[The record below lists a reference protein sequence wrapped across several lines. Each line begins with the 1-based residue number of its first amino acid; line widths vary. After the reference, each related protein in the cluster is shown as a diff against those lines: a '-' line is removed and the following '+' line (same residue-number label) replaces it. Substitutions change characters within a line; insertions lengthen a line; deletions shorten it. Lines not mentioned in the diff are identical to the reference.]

1 MSDLIQVVKEG
12 AVATVVL
19 NRPDRMNALNL
30 PMWQGLAEAFESLAA
45 DHSVRA
51 IILRGA
57 GTKAFAPG
65 ADIDEFDTL
74 RANAAQA
81 KDYDKVMRRA
91 LDAVVSCPAP
101 VVAMIHGPCV
111 GGGLELAC
119 CCDLRISGKSGRF
132 GVPINKISV
141 VMAYPELAAIV
152 RVAGPA
158 VASEI
163 LLEARILDA
172 DEAQAKGLLTR
183 VVDDEQLEEEVQAT
197 AKRIANG
204 APLAN
209 RWHKRFIRRLSIDP
223 APITEAELDECY
235 VFLDTADYRE
245 GVAAFREKRRP
256 VFKGE

>member
-1 MSDLIQVVKEG
+1 MSDLIQVVKDG
-12 AVATVVL
+12 SVATVVL
-19 NRPDRMNALNL
+19 NRPGRMNALNL
-30 PMWQGLAEAFESLAA
+30 PMWQGLAAAFEGLAT
-45 DHSVRA
+45 DHTVRA
-51 IILRGA
+51 VILRGA

-74 RANAAQA
+74 RANAQQA
-81 KDYDKVMRRA
+81 KDYDVVMRRA
-91 LDAVVSCPAP
+91 LAAVSECPAP

-119 CCDLRISGKSGRF
+119 CCDLRIAGTSGRF

-141 VMAYPELAAIV
+141 VMAYPELAVIARI
-152 RVAGPA
+152 AGPA

-172 DEAQAKGLLTR
+172 AEAYAKGLLTR
-183 VVDDEQLEEEVQAT
+183 VVEDERLEEEVQAT
-197 AKRIANG
+197 AKRIAGG

-209 RWHKRFIRRLSIDP
+209 RWHKQFIRRLSTDP
-223 APITEAELDECY
+223 APVSPAELDECY
-235 VFLDTADYRE
+235 AFLDTDDYRE
-245 GVAAFREKRRP
+245 GVAAFRDKRRP

>member
-1 MSDLIQVVKEG
+1 MSEVIQVQKDG

-30 PMWQGLAEAFESLAA
+30 PMWRGLAEAFEGLAA
-45 DHSVRA
+45 DKTVRA
-51 IILRGA
+51 VILRGA

-65 ADIDEFDTL
+65 ADIEEFDTL
-74 RANAAQA
+74 RANAQQA

-91 LDAVVSCPAP
+91 LEAVSSCPAP
-101 VVAMIHGPCV
+101 VVALIYGPCV

-119 CCDLRISGKSGRF
+119 CCDLRISAKSGRF

-141 VMAYPELAAIV
+141 VMAYPELAVIARI
-152 RVAGPA
+152 AGPA
-158 VASEI
+158 VAAEI
-163 LLEARILDA
+163 LLEARVFDA
-172 DEAQAKGLLTR
+172 DEAFAKGLLTR
-183 VVDDEQLEEEVQAT
+183 VVEDDKAEEEALAT

-209 RWHKRFIRRLSIDP
+209 RWHKHFIRRLATNP
-223 APITEAELDECY
+223 APLSEAELDECY
-235 VFLDTADYRE
+235 AFLDSADYRE
-245 GVAAFREKRRP
+245 GIAAFREKRRP

>member
-1 MSDLIQVVKEG
+1 MSELIQVLKDG
-12 AVATVVL
+12 PIATVML

-30 PMWQGLAEAFESLAA
+30 PMWQGLAEAFEGLAA
-45 DHSVRA
+45 DTAVRVVV
-51 IILRGA
+51 LRGA

-74 RANAAQA
+74 RATPQQA

-91 LDAVVSCPAP
+91 LDAVVNCPAP

-119 CCDLRISGKSGRF
+119 CCDLRISGASGRF

-141 VMAYPELAAIV
+141 VMAYPELAAIA
-152 RVAGPA
+152 RIAGPA

-172 DEAQAKGLLTR
+172 AEAYAKGLLTR
-183 VVDDEQLEEEVQAT
+183 VVEDDKLEEEVQAT
-197 AKRIANG
+197 VKRIAQG

-209 RWHKRFIRRLSIDP
+209 RWHKRFIRRLSTDP
-223 APITEAELDECY
+223 SPVTEAELDECY
-235 VFLDTADYRE
+235 AFLETADYRE

-256 VFKGE
+256 DFKGA

>member
-1 MSDLIQVVKEG
+1 MSELIQVLKDG
-12 AVATVVL
+12 AIATVVL

-30 PMWQGLAEAFESLAA
+30 PMWQGLAEAFEGLSA
-45 DHSVRA
+45 DPSVRA
-51 IILRGA
+51 VILRGA

-65 ADIDEFDTL
+65 ADIDEFDTV
-74 RANAAQA
+74 RATPAQA
-81 KDYDKVMRRA
+81 RDYDLVLRRA
-91 LDAVVSCPAP
+91 LKALSDCPAP
-101 VVAMIHGPCV
+101 VIAMIYGPCV

-119 CCDLRISGKSGRF
+119 CCDLRISGKSGKF

-141 VMAYPELAAIV
+141 VMAYPELAAIA

-163 LLEARILDA
+163 LLEARIMDA
-172 DEAQAKGLLTR
+172 DEAYAKGLLTR
-183 VVDDEQLEEEVQAT
+183 VVEDDRLEEEVAAT
-197 AKRIANG
+197 AKRITQG

-209 RWHKRFIRRLSIDP
+209 RWHKQFIRRLATDP
-223 APITEAELDECY
+223 APITADELDECY
-235 VFLDTADYRE
+235 AFLDTADYRE